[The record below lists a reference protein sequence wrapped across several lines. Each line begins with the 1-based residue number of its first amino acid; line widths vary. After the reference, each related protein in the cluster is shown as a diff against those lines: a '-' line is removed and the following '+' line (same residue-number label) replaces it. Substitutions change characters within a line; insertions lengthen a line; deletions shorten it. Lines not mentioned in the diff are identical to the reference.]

1 MGDDQSNQESIPALE
16 DLERVGQGRTAEIF
30 GWGSGRALR
39 LSREGASRE
48 RVLHEMRISQSVSE
62 AGLPAPAVYPADSE
76 DGLVGIG
83 GRIGFETDWIDGP
96 SMLDELSAKPWR
108 LWRYARLF
116 AGLHLTIH
124 GTSARGLP
132 SQRQR
137 FHRVADRVS
146 EWFVPEI
153 MARIH
158 ASIDDMP
165 TGDRTCHGDFHPD
178 NVLMSSGGAVII
190 DWGPA
195 TLGCPAG
202 DVAWTVYLFR
212 HGGVPPG
219 KPLRQRLVLALFR
232 RLFLAAYRRAYLRG
246 STLRWKDIE
255 RLEPIVAAMRLGDGI
270 PEERDLLIRRIREHF
285 G

>member
-30 GWGSGRALR
+30 GRGSGRALR
-39 LSREGASRE
+39 LSREGAPRE

-62 AGLPAPAVYPADSE
+62 AGLPAPAIYPADSE

-83 GRIGFETDWIDGP
+83 GRIGFETDRVDGP

-132 SQRQR
+132 SQRQK

-178 NVLMSSGGAVII
+178 NVLMSSRGAVVI

-212 HGGVPPG
+212 NGGVPPG
-219 KPLRQRLVLALFR
+219 KPRWQRLVLALFR
-232 RLFLAAYRRAYLRG
+232 RLFLAAYRRAYVHG
-246 STLRWKDIE
+246 SSLRWKDIK
-255 RLEPIVAAMRLGDGI
+255 RWEPIIAAIRLGDGI
-270 PEERDLLIRRIREHF
+270 PEEHDLLVRRIREHF